1 MCIVRQTSANI
12 AVPRFSCRA
21 VTPSAYTREMY
32 SDGGLWDRAEEDLED
47 FDWVSEAWVRG
58 NLFWVDWED
67 EDQSTAL
74 EGFSSFNEIF
84 QERLEQPIKDWVS
97 QNYPDAPKLGPVP
110 PIDNS
115 NSNFGRGLVFLM
127 VIAGLVGAGMFG
139 PIAFLAVIPGIFL
152 FWGFSKVE
160 RTTPEQALSQHK
172 REHQVKVEQ
181 WASARQNFS
190 ERLTGYFRWRAAVG
204 VGEILDVPER
214 LWQEFADWLLSN
226 SELSRPELEQDL
238 QTWIQQ
244 PKFPPGPSPVPDG
257 VTHEEYEDYC
267 RQVVVSW
274 GYLDAKTSRY
284 VRDGG
289 IDIESE
295 ELVIQCKHISGNVR
309 APEVQAIFGIAS
321 SKGKR
326 AVVFSAGGF
335 TKDAISFAN
344 EAGVALIRLRER
356 DAQAVPKNSS
366 AEELIGDRTS
376 FTPLPATNGSN
387 SAPEPGKMSLLERVI
402 GFARENRED
411 EDTGENPPR

>member
-1 MCIVRQTSANI
+1 MLYGADHQLLEKGVTAWEGDPLSVARFDWQQHQSGVEEVESECRKFAISFADRNYPVAPKMGPIGEPDNSFSKMLVGI
-12 AVPRFSCRA
+12 AVG
-21 VTPSAYTREMY
+21 SALFFVFALPFM
-32 SDGGLWDRAEEDLED
+32 GGLVLLGIPAIWMWLSMATGNWTSPELHRQSMEQEFRRKVASWRESKEKFQRDLSRECSLN
-47 FDWVSEAWVRG
+47 FWKWVAW
-58 NLFWVDWED
+58 FE
-67 EDQSTAL
+67 
-74 EGFSSFNEIF
+74 
-84 QERLEQPIKDWVS
+84 
-97 QNYPDAPKLGPVP
+97 
-110 PIDNS
+110 
-115 NSNFGRGLVFLM
+115 
-127 VIAGLVGAGMFG
+127 
-139 PIAFLAVIPGIFL
+139 
-152 FWGFSKVE
+152 
-160 RTTPEQALSQHK
+160 
-172 REHQVKVEQ
+172 
-181 WASARQNFS
+181 
-190 ERLTGYFRWRAAVG
+190 
-204 VGEILDVPER
+204 DVPER
-214 LWQEFADWLLSN
+214 LWDEFAAWIRNQSGTL
-226 SELSRPELEQDL
+226 PELRDEIDE
-238 QTWIQQ
+238 WASQ
-244 PKFPPGPSPVPDG
+244 PEFPPGPAAVPEG
-257 VTHEEYEDYC
+257 ISHEEYEDYC

-356 DAQAVPKNSS
+356 DAQAVPKNSA

-376 FTPLPATNGSN
+376 FTPLPPTNGSN
-387 SAPEPGKMSLLERVI
+387 SAPEPGKMSLLERVR